1 MRRVIPIQM
10 GPRFRKQSGE
20 MFGRVVRDYP
30 LSARAKEAKQRLQ
43 DMELPVPPVNQ
54 AALERE
60 KWEEENYHHPGM
72 SQRSFGWIKVDP
84 I

>member
-1 MRRVIPIQM
+1 M
-10 GPRFRKQSGE
+10 GPRFRKQAGE
-20 MFGRVVRDYP
+20 MFCRVVRDYP

-43 DMELPVPPVNQ
+43 DMKLPVPPVNQ

-60 KWEEENYHHPGM
+60 KWEEENYHHPGI
-72 SQRSFGWIKVDP
+72 SQRSFGWIKGGK